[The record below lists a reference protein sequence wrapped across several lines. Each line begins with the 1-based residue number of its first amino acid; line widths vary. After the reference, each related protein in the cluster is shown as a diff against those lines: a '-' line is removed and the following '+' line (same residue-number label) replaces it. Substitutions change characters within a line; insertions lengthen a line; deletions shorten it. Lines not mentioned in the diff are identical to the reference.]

1 MRTNTYANR
10 GMTLERLIEL
20 TNDQYARDQVAI
32 IQKVPTPI
40 KVVKSLPYGQVK
52 GHWEKKSTVDFIGCY
67 KGQYICFDAKESD
80 KKSFPLANIEQHQLD
95 HMRSVVAHGGKAF
108 LIIYMREH
116 DKYFGLGY
124 KKLEAFIQAAERK
137 SIPLSYL
144 EENATELKTDDNGYV
159 INYLCAEKRK

>member
-20 TNDQYARDQVAI
+20 TNNQYVRDHVAV
-32 IQKVPTPI
+32 IQKVPTPV
-40 KVVKSLPYGQVK
+40 KVIQSLPYGQVK

-67 KGQYICFDAKESD
+67 QGQYICFDAKESD
-80 KKSFPLANIEQHQLD
+80 KKSFPLANIEQHQLE
-95 HMRSVVAHGGKAF
+95 HMKSVVANGGKAF
-108 LIIYMREH
+108 LIIYMREY

-124 KKLEAFIQAAERK
+124 KALEAFINAAERK

-144 EENATELKTDDNGYV
+144 EENAEVIQTDHNGYV
-159 INYLCAEKRK
+159 INYLVAEKRG